1 MNSKKKHIHKISIQ
15 NYFNNSPKIILVD
28 TNFAYFALKNKIDL
42 FLGIAKCISSEFI
55 ICISKCVLLE
65 LEKLGP
71 KFRLALR
78 LLRQKKIIQL
88 VCLHPPTIIYADDCL
103 FNSIKIKKNIILATC
118 DKDLRKRVWKI
129 SAMPI
134 LSIKKKNF
142 VLLNK

>member
-1 MNSKKKHIHKISIQ
+1 MNSKKFVQKISIY
-15 NYFNNSPKIILVD
+15 NHLNDSPKIILVD
-28 TNFAYFALKNKIDL
+28 TNFAYFSLKNKIDL
-42 FLGIAKCISSEFI
+42 FQGIAKCISSEFI
-55 ICISKCVLLE
+55 ICISNCVLLE

-88 VCLHPPTIIYADDCL
+88 ICLHPPTIIYADDCL

-129 SAMPI
+129 SSMPI
-134 LSIKKKNF
+134 LSIKKKQF
-142 VLLNK
+142 VLINK